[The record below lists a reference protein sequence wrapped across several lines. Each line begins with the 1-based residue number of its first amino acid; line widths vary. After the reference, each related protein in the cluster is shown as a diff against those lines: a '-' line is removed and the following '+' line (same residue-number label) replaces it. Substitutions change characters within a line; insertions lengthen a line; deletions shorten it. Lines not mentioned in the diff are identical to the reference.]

1 MRYSARQS
9 RVGTKES
16 GAAVMAQ
23 TCNLTGNFAP
33 ATGAAGQVDMTGQ
46 VVANILL
53 VDDHPPN
60 LLALEAILRPLGQR
74 LIKVESGRDAL
85 KCLTSQQV
93 ALALLDVRMPGLD
106 GFRTADLIR
115 KERPDEP
122 LPIIFLTAAD
132 TDLAEI
138 LRGYERGAVDFLMK
152 PFEPEIL
159 RSKVAVFVELYKKEQ
174 TVRRQAA
181 QLRLKERE
189 ALEDRNAARFHQLL
203 DAVPICVVVTDHER
217 RPYYWNQ
224 SALSYLGVPVEELNA
239 AGLLGSIHP
248 DDFEHLA
255 AEWTTAE
262 HDKRPFELKSRIRR
276 HDGSYRW
283 HLGRGVPQFDET
295 ITLTGWIVTATDI
308 EDQSQALAQ
317 AETANRVKDEFLAV
331 VSHELRNPLNAIS
344 GWVHLLRSGLDETR
358 IRRAVEIIERNVNL
372 QVALIDEILDLSRI
386 ARNKVRLACRPLDL
400 SSTLRSSLT
409 ALRPLADQKGVQLDL
424 KAAEEGI
431 FVNGDPERL
440 QQIIG
445 NLVSN
450 AIKFTPRDGRVTI
463 DLRRDEEQASLKITD
478 TGTGISPEFLP
489 HVFDPFRQAES
500 TTTRQHGGLGLGLAI
515 SKRLVEL
522 HRGQLRAESGGLN
535 QGASFIVTLPL
546 LPPDFETRPER
557 TGRGHFEAA
566 SLTGLKILIVDD
578 DPDTREIL
586 TEILGERGA
595 VVAVASSASDAM
607 AEIAEAVPDV
617 VVSDI
622 AMPGEDGLSL
632 VRRLNQHAAI
642 RDHRIVTIALTGLSA
657 PEHQRLALEAGF
669 EACLKKPL
677 EPARLIEYIVDSIN
691 RSAPA

>member
-1 MRYSARQS
+1 MRYPARQT

-16 GAAVMAQ
+16 GAAVAK
-23 TCNLTGNFAP
+23 TSNSIENFAP
-33 ATGAAGQVDMTGQ
+33 VPRGADHIDTTDE

-60 LLALEAILRPLGQR
+60 LLALEAILRPLGHR
-74 LIKVESGRDAL
+74 LIKIGSGREAL
-85 KCLTSQQV
+85 KCLAAQQIAV
-93 ALALLDVRMPGLD
+93 ILLDVRMPGLD

-115 KERPDEP
+115 KERPEEP
-122 LPIIFLTAAD
+122 VPIIFLTAAD
-132 TDLAEI
+132 ADPADI

-181 QLRLKERE
+181 KLRLKERE
-189 ALEDRNAARFHQLL
+189 ALEHRNAARFHQLL
-203 DAVPICVVVTDHER
+203 DALPICVVVTDCER

-224 SALSYLGVPVEELNA
+224 SALSYLGVPVEKSNA
-239 AGLLGSIHP
+239 AALLGSIHP
-248 DDFEHLA
+248 EDFEHLA

-283 HLGRGVPQFDET
+283 HLGRGVPQFDDDS
-295 ITLTGWIVTATDI
+295 ILTGWIVTATDI
-308 EDQSQALAQ
+308 EDQSQALAN
-317 AETANRVKDEFLAV
+317 AETANRFKDEFLAV
-331 VSHELRNPLNAIS
+331 VSHELRNPLNAIT
-344 GWVHLLRSGLDETR
+344 GWVHLLRSGLDETK

-386 ARNKVRLACRPLDL
+386 VRNKVRLVRRPIDL
-400 SSTLRSSLT
+400 ISTLRSSLT
-409 ALRPLADQKGVQLDL
+409 ALRPLAEEKGLQIDL
-424 KAAEEGI
+424 KTAEEGL

-440 QQIIG
+440 QQIIS
-445 NLVSN
+445 NLLSN
-450 AIKFTPRDGRVTI
+450 AIKFTPRHGRVTI
-463 DLRRDEEQASLKITD
+463 ALTRDEDLVILTITD
-478 TGTGISPEFLP
+478 TGIGISREFLP
-489 HVFDPFRQAES
+489 HVFDPFRQAEN

-515 SKRLVEL
+515 SKRLIEL
-522 HRGQLRAESGGLN
+522 HGGEVRAESSGLN

-546 LPPDFETRPER
+546 LPPDFKTRPER
-557 TGRGHFEAA
+557 TGTAHFEAT

-578 DPDTREIL
+578 DPDSREIL
-586 TEILGERGA
+586 TEILSERGA

-607 AEIAEAVPDV
+607 AEIAEAPPDV
-617 VVSDI
+617 LVSDI

-632 VRRLNQHAAI
+632 VRRLSQHAAI

-657 PEHQRLALEAGF
+657 PQHQRLALEAGF
-669 EACLKKPL
+669 EACLYKPL
-677 EPARLIEYIVDSIN
+677 EPARLIEYIVNAVS
-691 RSAPA
+691 RAAVS